1 MHMIIVTGAAG
12 FIGSNLVASL
22 NASGRKD
29 IVLVDWLG
37 SDQRW
42 KNLAKHS
49 FEDFI
54 FPEDFNAFLE
64 DASGKVEAVF
74 HLGAISATTATDGDE
89 IIRKNLKPSMD
100 AWRWCTRER
109 VPLFYASSAA
119 TYGDGALGFDDT
131 NPIDALQPLNLYG
144 WSKHTFDTWALT
156 QAAQGKAPPRW
167 AGFKFFNV
175 YGPNEYHKDD
185 MMSIV
190 AKNFARISAE
200 EKISLFKSHRADY
213 RDGEQLRDFIYVKDC
228 CSVMLWFLNKATE
241 SGIFNVGSGA
251 ARSFYDLMQATGA
264 AVQKQVQ
271 IEFVPMPEKIRDK
284 YQYFTQASMDKIRA
298 AGYDGQFHSL
308 ESGVADYVVNYLA
321 KSDPYI

>member
-1 MHMIIVTGAAG
+1 MIIVTGAAG

-54 FPEDFNAFLE
+54 FPEDFGAFLQN
-64 DASGKVEAVF
+64 ASGKVEAVF

-100 AWRWCTRER
+100 VWRWCTRER

-131 NPIDALQPLNLYG
+131 NPIDELQPLNLYG

-156 QAAQGKAPPRW
+156 QASLGKAPPRW

-200 EKISLFKSHRADY
+200 EKISLFKSHRPDY
-213 RDGEQLRDFIYVKDC
+213 RDGEQLRDFVYVKDC
-228 CSVMLWFLNKATE
+228 CNVMLWFLNKATE

-264 AVQKQVQ
+264 AARKQVQ

>member
-1 MHMIIVTGAAG
+1 MIIVTGAAG
-12 FIGSNLVASL
+12 FIGSNLVAGL
-22 NASGRKD
+22 NGSGRKD
-29 IVLVDWLG
+29 IVVVDWLG

-54 FPEDFNAFLE
+54 FPDDFGAFLQN
-64 DASGKVEAVF
+64 ASGKVEAIF

-100 AWRWCTRER
+100 VWRWCTRER

-119 TYGDGALGFDDT
+119 TYGDGSLGFDDT
-131 NPIDALQPLNLYG
+131 NPIDELRPLNLYG
-144 WSKHTFDTWALT
+144 WSKHTFDTWAL
-156 QAAQGKAPPRW
+156 AQTSLGKAPPRW

-185 MMSIV
+185 MMSII
-190 AKNFARISAE
+190 AKNFARISAG
-200 EKISLFKSHRADY
+200 EKISLFKSHRPDY
-213 RDGEQLRDFIYVKDC
+213 RDGEQLRDFVYVKDC
-228 CSVMLWFLNKATE
+228 CSVMLWFLTKATE

-264 AVQKQVQ
+264 AAGKQAQ

-308 ESGVADYVVNYLA
+308 EAGVADYVANYLA

>member
-1 MHMIIVTGAAG
+1 MIIVTGAAG

-22 NASGRKD
+22 NAFDRKD
-29 IVLVDWLG
+29 VVVVDWLG

-42 KNLAKHS
+42 RNLAKHS
-49 FEDFI
+49 FDDFI
-54 FPEDFNAFLE
+54 FPEDFSHFLE
-64 DASGKVEAVF
+64 QASGKVEAIF
-74 HLGAISATTATDGDE
+74 HLGAISATTAADGDE
-89 IIRKNLKPSMD
+89 IIRKNVKPSMD
-100 AWRWCTRER
+100 VWRWCTKER

-119 TYGDGALGFDDT
+119 TYGNGTLGFDDK
-131 NPIDALQPLNLYG
+131 NSINDLRPLNLYG
-144 WSKHTFDTWALT
+144 WSKQTFDVWALA
-156 QAAQGKAPPRW
+156 QAAQGKAPPHW

-190 AKNFARISAE
+190 AKNFERISNG
-200 EKISLFKSHRADY
+200 EKISLFKSHRPDY

-251 ARSFYDLMQATGA
+251 ARSFRDLMEATGVA
-264 AVQKQVQ
+264 AQKPVH
-271 IEFVPMPEKIRDK
+271 IEYVPMPDKIRDK

-308 ESGVADYVVNYLA
+308 ESGVADYVINYLA
-321 KSDPYI
+321 KPDAYI